1 MADLSCP
8 HLTDGEAEAQRG
20 KGSLARAPRCLC
32 DPTATPTLLPVPTP
46 RAPGGAGSG
55 YARPNS
61 GTSVRGRHVLDSSD
75 PRAEEGGA
83 LRTDAWDDGV
93 LFGHKKDRGVET
105 NCHAD
110 HLEGAGPSRKR
121 RTQKVTS
128 QRILLSAMTRV
139 GPPRTDP
146 EAEGSRLAAR
156 GGGRAGVGTGQYRLL
171 WQGGERE

>member
-20 KGSLARAPRCLC
+20 KGSLARAPRCLR
-32 DPTATPTLLPVPTP
+32 DPTATPTLLPVLL
-46 RAPGGAGSG
+46 PGGAGSG
-55 YARPNS
+55 DARPNS
-61 GTSVRGRHVLDSSD
+61 GTSVLGRHVLDSSD
-75 PRAEEGGA
+75 PKAEEGGA

-93 LFGHKKDRGVET
+93 RFGHKKDRGVET

-121 RTQKVTS
+121 RTQMVTS

-139 GPPRTDP
+139 GPPGQIQRQKAVGWLP
-146 EAEGSRLAAR
+146 
-156 GGGRAGVGTGQYRLL
+156 GVGGE
-171 WQGGERE
+171 QG